1 MPSVS
6 QDQRR
11 LFFWQRA
18 HPTQAPRGAKHPI
31 AAKVVKEFTD
41 SDPGGKLPER
51 VHEGKPVRGGERKA
65 RRFGALG

>member
-6 QDQRR
+6 QAQRG

-18 HPTQAPRGAKHPI
+18 HPGQAPRGAKHPI
-31 AAKVVKEFTD
+31 APSVVKEFTQ
-41 SDPGGKLPER
+41 SDPGGKLPKR
-51 VHEGKPVRGGERKA
+51 VHEGKPVGGKG